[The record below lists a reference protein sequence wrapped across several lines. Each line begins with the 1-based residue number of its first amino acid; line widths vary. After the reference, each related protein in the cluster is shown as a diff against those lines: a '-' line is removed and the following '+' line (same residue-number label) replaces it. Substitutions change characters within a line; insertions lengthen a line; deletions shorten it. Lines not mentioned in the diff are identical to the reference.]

1 MYTKHARMAAT
12 SGSPT
17 MAQIETISEELRLEA
32 LALCDVAGQQSDKM
46 TDYAKEHK
54 KLEMMLIEEAKLIKE
69 HGQNGEYDMVMKK
82 LKESM
87 PACTYELNVLHVKL
101 IALLENQD
109 TISKRGA
116 DVAGKLTK
124 NMETSTKAINKAN
137 DQKTKAIDKS
147 HKTAMKEQDTKHATL
162 ITAQQTKHDEA
173 RQKDT
178 AAHKDATTKLT
189 SDHAAANSAK
199 VVVNT
204 LFLQQVH
211 DFVDCVEK
219 LMQDHNNYAQ
229 IFIKMEQAIK
239 KINADLTV
247 FDAHTDA
254 AKNAAPATAASVVAG
269 GKKNKPGV

>member
-1 MYTKHARMAAT
+1 MYPKHTRMAA

-17 MAQIETISEELRLEA
+17 MAQIDTISEELRLEA
-32 LALCDVAGQQSDKM
+32 LALCDIAGVQADKM

-54 KLEMMLIEEAKLIKE
+54 KLETMLIEEAKLVKE
-69 HGQNGEYDMVMKK
+69 HGQKGEYDMVMKK

-87 PACTYELNVLHVKL
+87 PACTHELNVLHVKL

-147 HKTAMKEQDTKHATL
+147 HKTAMKDQDSKHNTL
-162 ITAQQTKHDEA
+162 IAAQQTKHDEA

-178 AAHKDATTKLT
+178 AAHKAATTKLT
-189 SDHAAANSAK
+189 SDHAAANSEK

-211 DFVDCVEK
+211 EFVDCVEK
-219 LMQDHNNYAQ
+219 LMKDHNNYAQ
-229 IFIKMEQAIK
+229 IFVKMEQAIK

-269 GKKNKPGV
+269 GKKTKLGR